1 MLGKKIIVDVQY
13 DQTRVALLEDDE
25 LVELY
30 MEGEE
35 NQGIVGNI

>member
-25 LVELY
+25 LVDY

-35 NQGIVGNI
+35 SE